1 MKAIFPSLFLCYC
14 LGLVAQTTGFPER
27 DPHYRLQPE
36 DKIEVQYRY
45 TPEYN
50 ALASVQPD
58 GYASMPLIG
67 QVKLAGLTMEEAA
80 AAIRQKAGQ
89 RLNEPE
95 VIVLLKEYVKP
106 FFTVAGEVS
115 KPGRI
120 ELHGQV
126 TLVEA
131 IALSGGFKDS
141 AHRTQVLLLR
151 KSAPDMAEV
160 RIYDLR
166 KMMSASGIRE
176 DITLK
181 SGDMLV
187 IPRNVLSKIE
197 PFIRIS
203 EAGLYGLASKFL

>member
-1 MKAIFPSLFLCYC
+1 MKAILLLVSFC
-14 LGLVAQTTGFPER
+14 LALPAQTGGFAER

-50 ALASVQPD
+50 ALAAVQPD
-58 GYASMPLIG
+58 GYAAMPLIG
-67 QVKLAGLTMEEAA
+67 EVKLAGLTLEEAA

-89 RLNEPE
+89 RLNDPE
-95 VIVLLKEYVKP
+95 VIVLLKEYIKP
-106 FFTVAGEVS
+106 FFTVAGEVAR
-115 KPGRI
+115 PGRI

-151 KSAPDMAEV
+151 KSSSDMAQV

-166 KMMSASGIRE
+166 KMMSPKGILE
-176 DITLK
+176 DVTLK

-187 IPRNVLSKIE
+187 VPRNFVSKLE
-197 PFIRIS
+197 PWVRIS